1 MAKARSARKSRPSSG
16 AKRATDKANRRARS
30 GASGGDQLSWHP
42 SKHSLWSQRWG
53 DPDNSNQT
61 FPTTVSIR
69 HPTVPFLGTASARNL
84 EHDLQKI
91 AHCYLEAANNSRSVN
106 PSLKLPP
113 SGWMRLFPA
122 VRTRGLDDCRSVGR
136 PQKESSTL
144 WFRLRRN
151 EQIRP
156 MTLPT

>member
-1 MAKARSARKSRPSSG
+1 MAKARKARKSRPSSG

-113 SGWMRLFPA
+113 QW
-122 VRTRGLDDCRSVGR
+122 LDALVPGS
-136 PQKESSTL
+136 PNP
-144 WFRLRRN
+144 WFG
-151 EQIRP
+151 
-156 MTLPT
+156 